1 MGVFSKEYGFVV
13 LTGAASFIMVGHLA
27 INVSK
32 ARKKYKVEVS
42 GDLALPSACGSWG
55 GGEEPRAAEP
65 QVRAREKRGPF
76 LAGGR
81 PGARGAGGGLH
92 LWKDQA
98 GGHRSGLAGAPGAVR
113 WEERFPEGWMAA
125 AFPSVKHGISRDFPA
140 SRVAEAGPGWDSGV
154 GGPAAEKITDIVL
167 WVTEVVPWAIPA
179 AWQLTLG
186 RARAS
191 SKSVRV

>member
-42 GDLALPSACGSWG
+42 RDLALPSACGSWG

-76 LAGGR
+76 LAGG
-81 PGARGAGGGLH
+81 GLH

-98 GGHRSGLAGAPGAVR
+98 AGTGAAWLGPLELFAGRSGFQRVGWQQHFRVSNTVSPVTSPPPG
-113 WEERFPEGWMAA
+113 
-125 AFPSVKHGISRDFPA
+125 
-140 SRVAEAGPGWDSGV
+140 
-154 GGPAAEKITDIVL
+154 
-167 WVTEVVPWAIPA
+167 
-179 AWQLTLG
+179 
-186 RARAS
+186 
-191 SKSVRV
+191 

>member
-92 LWKDQA
+92 LCKDQA
-98 GGHRSGLAGAPGAVR
+98 AGTGAAWLGPLELFAGRSGFQRVGWQQRFRVSNTVSPVTSPPPG
-113 WEERFPEGWMAA
+113 
-125 AFPSVKHGISRDFPA
+125 
-140 SRVAEAGPGWDSGV
+140 
-154 GGPAAEKITDIVL
+154 
-167 WVTEVVPWAIPA
+167 
-179 AWQLTLG
+179 
-186 RARAS
+186 
-191 SKSVRV
+191 

>member
-42 GDLALPSACGSWG
+42 RDLALPSACGSWG

-98 GGHRSGLAGAPGAVR
+98 AGTGAAWLGPLELFAGRSGFQRVGWQQRFRVSNTVSPVTSPPPG
-113 WEERFPEGWMAA
+113 
-125 AFPSVKHGISRDFPA
+125 
-140 SRVAEAGPGWDSGV
+140 
-154 GGPAAEKITDIVL
+154 
-167 WVTEVVPWAIPA
+167 
-179 AWQLTLG
+179 
-186 RARAS
+186 
-191 SKSVRV
+191 

>member
-1 MGVFSKEYGFVV
+1 
-13 LTGAASFIMVGHLA
+13 
-27 INVSK
+27 
-32 ARKKYKVEVS
+32 
-42 GDLALPSACGSWG
+42 
-55 GGEEPRAAEP
+55 
-65 QVRAREKRGPF
+65 
-76 LAGGR
+76 
-81 PGARGAGGGLH
+81 
-92 LWKDQA
+92 
-98 GGHRSGLAGAPGAVR
+98 
-113 WEERFPEGWMAA
+113 MAA
-125 AFPSVKHGISRDFPA
+125 AFLSVKHGVSRDFPA